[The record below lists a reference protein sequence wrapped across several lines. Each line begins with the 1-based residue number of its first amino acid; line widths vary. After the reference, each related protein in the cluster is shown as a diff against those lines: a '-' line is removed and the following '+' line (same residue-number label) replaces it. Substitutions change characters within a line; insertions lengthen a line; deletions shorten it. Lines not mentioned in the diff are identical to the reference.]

1 LLVSLL
7 LIGPGALLMG
17 VPFPTGLR
25 QLRESHGAAVEWA
38 WAVNASASVL
48 GSVLAIVIAMQ
59 WGVTVTLLCG
69 AAAYVAA
76 GFLAGN
82 PPATAIRP

>member
-1 LLVSLL
+1 
-7 LIGPGALLMG
+7 
-17 VPFPTGLR
+17 
-25 QLRESHGAAVEWA
+25 VEWA

-48 GSVLAIVIAMQ
+48 GSVLAVVIAMQ

-82 PPATAIRP
+82 PNTPAVRR

>member
-1 LLVSLL
+1 VKLLVSLL

-25 QLRESHGAAVEWA
+25 QLGESRGAAVEWA

-48 GSVLAIVIAMQ
+48 GSVLAILIAMQ

-69 AAAYVAA
+69 AAAYA
-76 GFLAGN
+76 GAGVVGVRN
-82 PPATAIRP
+82 ISHRG